1 MAASSPPVTAKTTSK
16 TTTPAE
22 PTGTVAPGGGPG
34 MVWVNTETRV
44 YHKQGSRWYGKTK
57 HGKYMSE
64 QEAINAGD
72 RADKEESKVK
82 NQ

>member
-1 MAASSPPVTAKTTSK
+1 
-16 TTTPAE
+16 
-22 PTGTVAPGGGPG
+22 

-64 QEAINAGD
+64 QEAISAGD
-72 RADKEESKVK
+72 HADKEESKVK
-82 NQ
+82 SQ

>member
-1 MAASSPPVTAKTTSK
+1 
-16 TTTPAE
+16 
-22 PTGTVAPGGGPG
+22 
-34 MVWVNTETRV
+34 MVWVNTETHV